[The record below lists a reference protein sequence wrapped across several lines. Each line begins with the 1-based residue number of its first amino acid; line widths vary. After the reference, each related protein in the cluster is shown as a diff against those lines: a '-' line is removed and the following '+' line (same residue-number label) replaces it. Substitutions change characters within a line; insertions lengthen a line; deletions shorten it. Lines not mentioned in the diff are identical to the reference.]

1 MCNLQ
6 DYWTLEKKL
15 LVAPYVPGAVDHNH
29 PLQGF
34 EQAIVPLKQR
44 ETLLY
49 WQGGCYP
56 VEPAEEA
63 TIYTGKVSHLQHSCT
78 RPDITLSS
86 RSVSF
91 PQ

>member
-1 MCNLQ
+1 MWRIQ

-15 LVAPYVPGAVDHNH
+15 LVAPYVAGAVNQDE

-34 EQAIVPLKQR
+34 KQPIVPLKQR
-44 ETLLY
+44 ERLLY

-63 TIYTGKVSHLQHSCT
+63 TIYTGKVRQAKPLC
-78 RPDITLSS
+78 
-86 RSVSF
+86 
-91 PQ
+91 

>member
-1 MCNLQ
+1 MCHVQ

-15 LVAPYVPGAVDHNH
+15 LVAPYVPGAVEQDK

-34 EQAIVPLKQR
+34 EQPIVPLKQR

-63 TIYTGKVSHLQHSCT
+63 TIYTGKV
-78 RPDITLSS
+78 R
-86 RSVSF
+86 
-91 PQ
+91 